1 MARVARVDRVD
12 RFCAI
17 GFRVRPFEC
26 RIMSGGESNCDGE
39 KGTPSSP
46 GSPSAGAG
54 DDDGLMGM
62 GTIGVWVDVRDGPR
76 TRGGDVM
83 VENRGGGDKK
93 PPFRFRNSGPG
104 FPGVANT
111 PVVAVVVVVD
121 DEGMGTVLRAS
132 RGGLHGVWII
142 IDEVA
147 IPPCASSLG
156 STPMPT
162 TTEPGYPSP
171 PPFVGEDD
179 EGGPPDEDD
188 DDDDVVDELDML
200 V

>member
-1 MARVARVDRVD
+1 MARVTRVDRVD

-17 GFRVRPFEC
+17 GFRVRPLEC
-26 RIMSGGESNCDGE
+26 RIISGGESNCDGE

-46 GSPSAGAG
+46 GSPKAGAG
-54 DDDGLMGM
+54 DDDGLMGI
-62 GTIGVWVDVRDGPR
+62 GTIGVCVDVRDGPR

-111 PVVAVVVVVD
+111 PVVAVLDED
-121 DEGMGTVLRAS
+121 DWGMGTALRAS
-132 RGGLHGVWII
+132 RGGLEGVWII
-142 IDEVA
+142 MDEVA

-156 STPMPT
+156 STPMPA
-162 TTEPGYPSP
+162 TTEPGYPSAP
-171 PPFVGEDD
+171 PAEGEEDG
-179 EGGPPDEDD
+179 GGPPDEE
-188 DDDDVVDELDML
+188 DDDVDDVDML